1 MALFLYLAQLLGLAP
16 VVLPW
21 AVAAWVGVA
30 VAVAA
35 LVAVAVVVVA
45 LAPLAAAQ
53 CLSPSAAHPVVMP
66 QTSLP
71 PWAC

>member
-1 MALFLYLAQLLGLAP
+1 LALILCLAQLLGLAP

-30 VAVAA
+30 AAVAA
-35 LVAVAVVVVA
+35 LVAAAAVVVA

-53 CLSPSAAHPVVMP
+53 CLYPSAAHPEVMP